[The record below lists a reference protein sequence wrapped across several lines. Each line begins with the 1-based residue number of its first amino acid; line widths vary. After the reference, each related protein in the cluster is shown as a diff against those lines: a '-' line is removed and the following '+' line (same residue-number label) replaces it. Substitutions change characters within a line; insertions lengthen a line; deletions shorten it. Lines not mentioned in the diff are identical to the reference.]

1 MMEHAIFYDKTYYG
15 AELQNYLQGRLV
27 HTLVAG
33 EHYCVTFYVV
43 KGMWAHYSINK
54 IAAYLD
60 DGSIDTTSHP
70 AAPQTAYTPQVIEMG
85 VISDTLNWVKIQ
97 GSFIARGHEKFI
109 TIGVFADT
117 GNVIHI
123 SPSGGGYYGL
133 YVVDDVSVLPADA
146 RADAGRDT
154 TIRHPGDTARIGVPG
169 SDGIPAYWYQLGS
182 STAIDSGGSIKVHPM
197 VIICAFKEELR
208 KRNSKKQNK
217 RD

>member
-1 MMEHAIFYDKTYYG
+1 
-15 AELQNYLQGRLV
+15 
-27 HTLVAG
+27 
-33 EHYCVTFYVV
+33 
-43 KGMWAHYSINK
+43 
-54 IAAYLD
+54 
-60 DGSIDTTSHP
+60 
-70 AAPQTAYTPQVIEMG
+70 
-85 VISDTLNWVKIQ
+85 WVKIQ

-197 VIICAFKEELR
+197 VTTSYVVRLDLCGASTFDTVKVSVDTSRMDVHTILNTEKLALYPNPAREVLTISGGHGCTFTLCNLMGQEVIRTPLTRPLQDVPLLGIPPGVYLVYITDGVGNRHVQLLMVNE
-208 KRNSKKQNK
+208 
-217 RD
+217 